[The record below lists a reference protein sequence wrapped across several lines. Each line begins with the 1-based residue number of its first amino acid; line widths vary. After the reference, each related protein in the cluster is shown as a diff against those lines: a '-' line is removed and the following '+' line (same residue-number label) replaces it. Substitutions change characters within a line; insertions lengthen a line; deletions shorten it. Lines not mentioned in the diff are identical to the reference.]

1 MMTHSKPV
9 FRALVVGF
17 YGAPNVGD
25 EVLLDLLVRRIRELG
40 GEPVVASI
48 DPSLTRRMH
57 GVDAVQFANV
67 GDIARALMHC
77 DVLVM
82 GGGGIFQDHHP
93 FNLDAVYLPYAND
106 ISGYARPMLLA
117 RQLGVPTIVW
127 GQGVGPLSSE
137 GTRTLVRELFQHAA
151 AVSVRDE
158 SSKTLLRQIGV
169 DRDILVAADPGWLF
183 RRYHPLPAQQPTQ
196 GAGQSQSKVLAV
208 VVREWDKGQW
218 KTSLVEALR
227 TSVPAGWRI
236 QWVAFQAHTEG
247 SGATSDLPLIESL
260 RQQLPER
267 NNDELIA
274 PSTTDATW
282 QTIAAADA
290 VLSMRLH
297 ASILAL
303 LAGKPTAGLEYD
315 DKLSHAHAMAAM
327 PSILRLSTDDGPE
340 RFMQAVQSLVAE
352 TWRPDPQVVDALE
365 MSASAHLRLL
375 DDCSSLPPAP
385 LRFDAT
391 STDWLSLW
399 LQQALVE
406 LGQIREQ
413 SQRAHELLLFRD
425 HQLAEQ
431 TTENTILTQQLAENQ
446 TKMNEDM
453 VRLDAA
459 QGQLR
464 ESARELQHTKQEN
477 ALELQN
483 AKQESARELQ
493 HAKQQSELILQQ
505 IKQES
510 AQALQQIKEESS
522 QMLQQIQQ
530 ELAGKQAYIDD
541 KEVYIA
547 MLQQQVQQIQA
558 ELARSRQETA
568 DALSLWRRLRK
579 FLQLLRRDVVR
590 LLAAPFKLAAVWRR
604 HGLKVALQQI
614 PRRMKTLGVSQTGAT
629 QQMAEVPPP
638 MVRPVRRER
647 LLIIASTLTTDGWPN
662 RAMQFAKAGDR
673 AGFFVRITAVDQSS
687 WPDDGGG
694 LAARL
699 AVDAHTWLQEVRAEG
714 TRVLLADASPEAL
727 GLARSARERG
737 AEVIVDLAALGA
749 DSLFPELRVL
759 TDRVV
764 TGTPRQNVDGLPSRY
779 LGAAG
784 DNEIFDSYRS
794 HALPQAYQDGRQHVL
809 FVVLGGDGDA
819 WLDAALKA
827 SPDLVFHVTGMNVD
841 GHGTHQV
848 HALDWSWQPEKM
860 APLIA
865 GAHAVVIVGAAGDS
879 TRLADLSMAALL
891 LERPVFVDALPSFA
905 PSSNLHRVEPAEL
918 SAQLADVSASEDY
931 AFIARNAWLGHVEQ
945 LMQPEYPASVSV
957 VVLIHNNRRI
967 IERCVS
973 TLLEHAGEWLQ
984 EIVVVDNQS
993 SDGGAELVESLYAGH
1008 AKVKLVRNSEN
1019 GCSSGRNLG
1028 VKHSTGSYIAFF
1040 DSDQWLT
1047 SASCFSE
1054 AVNILAANPGVGTI
1068 GWNAGWFDATRDDL
1082 GGPISDYLPN
1092 RGMNN
1097 EARIKGYRDDVG
1109 FLGTS
1114 CMFIARDLF
1123 ERLEGFDVFYDPTCF
1138 EDTDICFQV
1147 KKAGYS
1153 VAFRDLA
1160 GVRHQPHQTTGA
1172 SEGSERYK
1180 RLFNRNAAYFRDKWK
1195 GYPEFFVD
1203 LKSWH

>member
-1 MMTHSKPV
+1 MMKHSKPV

-57 GVDAVQFANV
+57 DVDAVQFANV
-67 GDIARALMHC
+67 GDVARALMHC

-137 GTRTLVRELFQHAA
+137 GARTLVRELFQHAT

-158 SSKTLLRQIGV
+158 SSKVLLREIGV

-183 RRYHPLPAQQPTQ
+183 RRYHPLPTQQAALD
-196 GAGQSQSKVLAV
+196 AGQPQGKVLAV
-208 VVREWDKGQW
+208 VAREWDKGQW
-218 KTSLVEALR
+218 KASLVEALR
-227 TSVPAGWRI
+227 TAVPEGWRI

-247 SGATSDLPLIESL
+247 SGAASDLPLIESL
-260 RQQLPER
+260 REQLPGR
-267 NNDELIA
+267 NDDELIA
-274 PSTTDATW
+274 PASIEATW
-282 QTIAAADA
+282 RAITGADA

-315 DKLSHAHAMAAM
+315 DKLSHAHAMAEMPAM
-327 PSILRLSTDDGPE
+327 LRLSTDDGPE
-340 RFMQAVQSLVAE
+340 RFVQAIQSLVAE
-352 TWRPDPQVVDALE
+352 AWRPDPQVVNGLE
-365 MSASAHLRLL
+365 ASASAHLRML
-375 DDCSSLPPAP
+375 DECNALPPAP

-406 LGQIREQ
+406 LGQTREQ

-431 TTENTILTQQLAENQ
+431 ANQNSTLTQQLVEKQ

-459 QGQLR
+459 QGQL
-464 ESARELQHTKQEN
+464 QG
-477 ALELQN
+477 
-483 AKQESARELQ
+483 
-493 HAKQQSELILQQ
+493 
-505 IKQES
+505 S
-510 AQALQQIKEESS
+510 AQALQQT
-522 QMLQQIQQ
+522 QQ
-530 ELAGKQAYIDD
+530 ELAGKQAYIED

-547 MLQQQVQQIQA
+547 ILQQQIEQMQA
-558 ELARSRQETA
+558 ELAHSRQETA
-568 DALSLWRRLRK
+568 DALNLWRRLRR
-579 FLQLLRRDVVR
+579 FLQLLRRDLVR
-590 LLAAPFKLAAVWRR
+590 VLAAPFKLASVWRR

-614 PRRMKTLGVSQTGAT
+614 PRRMKTLGVPQAGAT
-629 QQMAEVPPP
+629 QQTAEPPP
-638 MVRPVRRER
+638 SMVRPVRRER
-647 LLIIASTLTTDGWPN
+647 LLVLAGTLATDGWPN

-673 AGFFVRITAVDQSS
+673 AGFFVRITAVDGSTWS
-687 WPDDGGG
+687 DDGSG
-694 LAARL
+694 LSTRL
-699 AVDAHTWLQEVRAEG
+699 GVDAHTWLQEVRAEG

-727 GLARSARERG
+727 ALARSARERG
-737 AEVIVDLAALGA
+737 AEVIVDLAVLGT
-749 DSLFPELRVL
+749 DSLSPELRAL
-759 TDRVV
+759 TDRVL
-764 TGTPRQNVDGLPSRY
+764 TGTPEQKVDGVPSRH
-779 LGAAG
+779 LGPAG

-794 HALPQAYQDGRQHVL
+794 HGLPQAYEGGRQHIL
-809 FVVLGGDGDA
+809 FVVLGSDGDA

-827 SPDLVFHVTGMNVD
+827 SPGFVFHVTGMRVD
-841 GHGTHQV
+841 GRDARQV
-848 HALDWSWQPEKM
+848 HALDWSWQPQQM

-865 GAHAVVIVGAAGDS
+865 GAHAVVIIGGTEES
-879 TRLADLSMAALL
+879 QRLVDLSMAALL
-891 LERPVFVDALPSFA
+891 LEKPVFVDALPSFA
-905 PSSNLHRVEPAEL
+905 PSPNLHRLDA
-918 SAQLADVSASEDY
+918 AQLSTQLPDASAVEDY
-931 AFIARNAWLGHVEQ
+931 AFIARHTWLGHVER
-945 LMQPEYPASVSV
+945 LMQPEYPVSVSV

-967 IERCVS
+967 IERCLS

-993 SDGGAELVESLYAGH
+993 SDGGPELVESLYAGH

-1028 VKHSTGSYIAFF
+1028 VKHSTGTYIAFF

-1047 SASCFSE
+1047 SPSCFSE

>member
-48 DPSLTRRMH
+48 DPLLTRRMH

-106 ISGYARPMLLA
+106 ISSYARPMLLA

-127 GQGVGPLSSE
+127 GQGVGPLSSA
-137 GTRTLVRELFQHAA
+137 GARTLVRELFQHAV

-158 SSKTLLRQIGV
+158 SSKALLRQIGV
-169 DRDILVAADPGWLF
+169 DRGILVAADPGWLF
-183 RRYHPLPAQQPTQ
+183 RRYHPLPAQQAAQ
-196 GAGQSQSKVLAV
+196 GAGQAQSKVLAV

-227 TSVPAGWRI
+227 AAVPEGWRI
-236 QWVAFQAHTEG
+236 QWVAFQAHTDG

-260 RQQLPER
+260 RQQLPGR
-267 NNDELIA
+267 SNDELIA
-274 PSTTDATW
+274 PATMDATW
-282 QTIAAADA
+282 ETITRADA

-315 DKLSHAHAMAAM
+315 DKLSHAHAMAEM
-327 PSILRLSTDDGPE
+327 PAILRLSTDDGPE
-340 RFMQAVQSLVAE
+340 RFVEAIQSLVAE
-352 TWRPDPQVVDALE
+352 AWRPDPQVVDGLE
-365 MSASAHLRLL
+365 ASASAHLRLL
-375 DDCSSLPPAP
+375 DSCTSLPPTP
-385 LRFDAT
+385 LRFDAA

-406 LGQIREQ
+406 LELTREQ

-431 TTENTILTQQLAENQ
+431 KTQNTNLTQQLVEKQ

-459 QGQLR
+459 QGQL
-464 ESARELQHTKQEN
+464 
-477 ALELQN
+477 
-483 AKQESARELQ
+483 QESAK
-493 HAKQQSELILQQ
+493 ALQQ

-510 AQALQQIKEESS
+510 AQALQQIKQENAQALEQIKQESA
-522 QMLQQIQQ
+522 QALQQIQQ
-530 ELAGKQAYIDD
+530 QLADKQAYIDD

-547 MLQQQVQQIQA
+547 ILQQQIEQMQT

-568 DALSLWRRLRK
+568 DALNLWRRLSR
-579 FLQLLRRDVVR
+579 FLQLLRRDLVR
-590 LLAAPFKLAAVWRR
+590 VLAAPFKLASVWRR

-614 PRRMKTLGVSQTGAT
+614 PRRMKTLGVPQTAAM
-629 QQMAEVPPP
+629 QQMAEPPP
-638 MVRPVRRER
+638 SMVRPVRLER
-647 LLIIASTLTTDGWPN
+647 LLVIAGTLTTDGWPN

-673 AGFFVRITAVDQSS
+673 AGFFVRITAADGSA
-687 WPDDGGG
+687 WPDDGSGMP
-694 LAARL
+694 ARL
-699 AVDAHTWLQEVRAEG
+699 AVDAHNWLQEVRAEN
-714 TRVLLADASPEAL
+714 TRVLLADGSPQAL

-737 AEVIVDLAALGA
+737 AEVIVDLAALGT
-749 DSLFPELRVL
+749 DSLSAELRVL

-764 TGTPRQNVDGLPSRY
+764 TGTPEQKVDGVPSRF
-779 LGAAG
+779 LGTAG

-794 HALPQAYQDGRQHVL
+794 HELPQAYEDGRQHVL

-819 WLDAALKA
+819 WLDAALEA
-827 SPDLVFHVTGMNVD
+827 SPDLVFHVTGMKVD
-841 GHGTHQV
+841 GRDTRQV
-848 HALDWSWQPEKM
+848 HALDWSWQPQQM

-865 GAHAVVIVGAAGDS
+865 GAHAVVIVGGAGDS

-891 LERPVFVDALPSFA
+891 LEKPVFVDALPSFA
-905 PSSNLHRVEPAEL
+905 PSPNLHRVDVAKL
-918 SAQLADVSASEDY
+918 SAQLAGATASEDY
-931 AFIARNAWLGHVEQ
+931 AFIARHAWLGHVEQ
-945 LMQPEYPASVSV
+945 LMQPEYPVSVSV

-1047 SASCFSE
+1047 SPSCFSE

-1068 GWNAGWFDATRDDL
+1068 GWNAGWFDGTRDDL

-1180 RLFNRNAAYFRDKWK
+1180 RLFNRNATYFRDKWK

>member
-67 GDIARALMHC
+67 GDVARALMHC

-137 GTRTLVRELFQHAA
+137 GARTLVRELFQHAD

-158 SSKTLLRQIGV
+158 SSKALLRQIGV

-183 RRYHPLPAQQPTQ
+183 RRYHPLPAQQAAH
-196 GAGQSQSKVLAV
+196 GAGQSQNKVLAV
-208 VVREWDKGQW
+208 VVREWDRGQW
-218 KTSLVEALR
+218 KTSLAEALR
-227 TSVPAGWRI
+227 TAVPAGWRI

-260 RQQLPER
+260 RQQLPGR
-267 NNDELIA
+267 SNDELIA
-274 PSTTDATW
+274 PATTEATW
-282 QTIAAADA
+282 QAITSADA

-315 DKLSHAHAMAAM
+315 DKLSHAHVMAGM
-327 PSILRLSTDDGPE
+327 PAILRLSTDDGPE
-340 RFMQAVQSLVAE
+340 RFVQAIQSLVAE
-352 TWRPDPQVVDALE
+352 AWRPDPQVVDSLE
-365 MSASAHLRLL
+365 ASASAHLRLL

-399 LQQALVE
+399 LQQALIE
-406 LGQIREQ
+406 LGQTRQQ
-413 SQRAHELLLFRD
+413 SQRAHDLLLFRD

-431 TTENTILTQQLAENQ
+431 VTENANLTQQLVEKQ

-459 QGQLR
+459 QGQL
-464 ESARELQHTKQEN
+464 QEG
-477 ALELQN
+477 AQ
-483 AKQESARELQ
+483 A
-493 HAKQQSELILQQ
+493 LQQ
-505 IKQES
+505 MKQES
-510 AQALQQIKEESS
+510 AQLLQQF
-522 QMLQQIQQ
+522 QQQ
-530 ELAGKQAYIDD
+530 LAGKQAYIDD

-547 MLQQQVQQIQA
+547 ILQQQIEQIQA

-568 DALSLWRRLRK
+568 DALNLWRRLRR
-579 FLQLLRRDVVR
+579 FLQLLRRDLVR
-590 LLAAPFKLAAVWRR
+590 LLAAPFKLASVWRR

-614 PRRMKTLGVSQTGAT
+614 PRRMKTLGVPQAVAT
-629 QQMAEVPPP
+629 QQMVEPPP
-638 MVRPVRRER
+638 SMVRAVRRER
-647 LLIIASTLTTDGWPN
+647 LLVIAGTLTTDGWPN

-673 AGFFVRITAVDQSS
+673 AGFFARITAVDGSA
-687 WPDDGGG
+687 WPDDGSG
-694 LAARL
+694 LPVRL
-699 AVDAHTWLQEVRAEG
+699 GVDAHTWLQEVRAVD
-714 TRVLLADASPEAL
+714 TRVLVADASAATLAL
-727 GLARSARERG
+727 VRSARERG
-737 AEVIVDLAALGA
+737 AEVIVDLDALGT
-749 DSLFPELRVL
+749 DSLSAELRAL

-764 TGTPRQNVDGLPSRY
+764 IGTPEQKVDGVPS
-779 LGAAG
+779 LLLDVAG

-794 HALPQAYQDGRQHVL
+794 HVLPQAYEPGRQHVL

-819 WLDAALKA
+819 WLRAALKA
-827 SPDLVFHVTGMNVD
+827 SPSLVFHVTGMKVE
-841 GHGTHQV
+841 GHDARRV
-848 HALDWSWQPEKM
+848 HALDWSWQPQQM

-865 GAHAVVIVGAAGDS
+865 GAHAVVIVGGAEDS
-879 TRLADLSMAALL
+879 QRLADLSMAALL
-891 LERPVFVDALPSFA
+891 LEKPVFVDALPSFA
-905 PSSNLHRVEPAEL
+905 MSPNLRRVEIGQL
-918 SAQLADVSASEDY
+918 TAQLAEAAAVEDY
-931 AFIARNAWLGHVEQ
+931 AFIARHTWLGHVEQ

-957 VVLIHNNRRI
+957 VVLIYNNRRI

-1028 VKHSTGSYIAFF
+1028 VKHSTGTYIAFF

-1047 SASCFSE
+1047 SPSCFSE
-1054 AVNILAANPGVGTI
+1054 AVNILAANPGVGTL

-1097 EARIKGYRDDVG
+1097 EARIRGYRDDVG

-1114 CMFIARDLF
+1114 CMFIARELF

-1172 SEGSERYK
+1172 SEGSERYRK
-1180 RLFNRNAAYFRDKWK
+1180 LFNRNAAYFRDKWK

>member
-137 GTRTLVRELFQHAA
+137 GARTLVRELFQHAA

-158 SSKTLLRQIGV
+158 SSKALLRQIGV

-183 RRYHPLPAQQPTQ
+183 RRYHPLPAQQAAHD
-196 GAGQSQSKVLAV
+196 AGQPQNKVLAV

-227 TSVPAGWRI
+227 TAVPAGWRI

-260 RQQLPER
+260 RQQLPGR
-267 NNDELIA
+267 SNDELIA
-274 PSTTDATW
+274 PATTDATW
-282 QTIAAADA
+282 QTIASADA

-315 DKLSHAHAMAAM
+315 DKLSHAHAMAGM

-340 RFMQAVQSLVAE
+340 RFVQAIESLVTEA
-352 TWRPDPQVVDALE
+352 WRPDPQVVDSLE
-365 MSASAHLRLL
+365 VSASAHLQLL
-375 DDCSSLPPAP
+375 DGCSSLPPVP

-406 LGQIREQ
+406 LEQTRQQ
-413 SQRAHELLLFRD
+413 SQRAHDLLLFRD

-431 TTENTILTQQLAENQ
+431 TTQNTNLTQQLVEKQ
-446 TKMNEDM
+446 KKMNEDM

-459 QGQLR
+459 QGQL
-464 ESARELQHTKQEN
+464 QEN
-477 ALELQN
+477 AQALQQIR
-483 AKQESARELQ
+483 QESAQALE
-493 HAKQQSELILQQ
+493 Q
-505 IKQES
+505 IKEES
-510 AQALQQIKEESS
+510 AQALQQVKEESA

-530 ELAGKQAYIDD
+530 QLAGKQAYIDD

-547 MLQQQVQQIQA
+547 ILQQQIEQVQA

-568 DALSLWRRLRK
+568 DALNLWRRLRR
-579 FLQLLRRDVVR
+579 FLQLLRRDLVR
-590 LLAAPFKLAAVWRR
+590 LLAAPFKLASVWRR

-614 PRRMKTLGVSQTGAT
+614 PRRMKTLGVPQTAAT
-629 QQMAEVPPP
+629 QQMAEPPPP

-647 LLIIASTLTTDGWPN
+647 LLVIANTLTTDGWPN
-662 RAMQFAKAGDR
+662 RAMHFAKAGDR
-673 AGFFVRITAVDQSS
+673 AGFFVRITAVDGSA
-687 WPDDGGG
+687 WPDDGSG
-694 LAARL
+694 LPARL
-699 AVDAHTWLQEVRAEG
+699 AVDAHAWLQEVRAEG

-749 DSLFPELRVL
+749 DSLSAELRVL

-764 TGTPRQNVDGLPSRY
+764 TGTPEQKVDGLPSRF

-794 HALPQAYQDGRQHVL
+794 HGLPQAYEDGRQHVL

-841 GHGTHQV
+841 GRDSRQV
-848 HALDWSWQPEKM
+848 RALDWSWQPQQM

-865 GAHAVVIVGAAGDS
+865 GAHAVVIVGGAGDR

-891 LERPVFVDALPSFA
+891 LEKPVFVDALPSFA
-905 PSSNLHRVEPAEL
+905 PSPNLHRVDAVQL
-918 SAQLADVSASEDY
+918 SAQLAGATASEDY
-931 AFIARNAWLGHVEQ
+931 AFIARHAWLGHVEQ
-945 LMQPEYPASVSV
+945 LMQPEYPLSVSV

-1028 VKHSTGSYIAFF
+1028 VKHSTGRYIAFF

-1047 SASCFSE
+1047 SPSCFSE

-1180 RLFNRNAAYFRDKWK
+1180 QLFNRNAAYFRDKWK

>member
-137 GTRTLVRELFQHAA
+137 GARTLVRELFQHAA

-158 SSKTLLRQIGV
+158 SSKALLRQIGV

-183 RRYHPLPAQQPTQ
+183 RRYHPLPAQQAAHD
-196 GAGQSQSKVLAV
+196 AGQPQNKVLAV

-227 TSVPAGWRI
+227 TAVPAGWQI

-260 RQQLPER
+260 RQQLPGR
-267 NNDELIA
+267 SNDELIA
-274 PSTTDATW
+274 PAITDATW
-282 QTIAAADA
+282 QTIASADA

-315 DKLSHAHAMAAM
+315 DKLSHAHAMAGM

-340 RFMQAVQSLVAE
+340 RFVQAIESLVTEA
-352 TWRPDPQVVDALE
+352 WRPDPQVVDSLE
-365 MSASAHLRLL
+365 VSASAHLQLL
-375 DDCSSLPPAP
+375 DGCSSLPPVP

-406 LGQIREQ
+406 LEQTRQQ
-413 SQRAHELLLFRD
+413 SQRAHDLLLFRD

-431 TTENTILTQQLAENQ
+431 TTQNTNLTQQLVEKQ
-446 TKMNEDM
+446 KKMNEDM

-459 QGQLR
+459 QGQL
-464 ESARELQHTKQEN
+464 QEN
-477 ALELQN
+477 AQALQQIR
-483 AKQESARELQ
+483 QESAQALE
-493 HAKQQSELILQQ
+493 Q
-505 IKQES
+505 IKEES
-510 AQALQQIKEESS
+510 AQALQQVKEESA

-530 ELAGKQAYIDD
+530 QLAGKQAYIDD

-547 MLQQQVQQIQA
+547 ILLQQIEQVQA

-568 DALSLWRRLRK
+568 DALNLWRRLRR
-579 FLQLLRRDVVR
+579 FLQLLRRDLVR
-590 LLAAPFKLAAVWRR
+590 LLAAPFKLASVWRR

-614 PRRMKTLGVSQTGAT
+614 PRRMKTLGVPQTAAT
-629 QQMAEVPPP
+629 QQMAEPPPP

-647 LLIIASTLTTDGWPN
+647 LLVIANTLTTDGWPN
-662 RAMQFAKAGDR
+662 RAMHFAKAGDR
-673 AGFFVRITAVDQSS
+673 AGFFVRITAVDGSA
-687 WPDDGGG
+687 WPDDGSG
-694 LAARL
+694 LPARL
-699 AVDAHTWLQEVRAEG
+699 AVDAHAWLQEVRAEG

-749 DSLFPELRVL
+749 DSLSAELRVL

-764 TGTPRQNVDGLPSRY
+764 TGTPEQKVDGLPSRF

-794 HALPQAYQDGRQHVL
+794 HGLPQAYEDGRQHVL

-841 GHGTHQV
+841 GRDSRQV
-848 HALDWSWQPEKM
+848 RPLDWSWQPQQM

-865 GAHAVVIVGAAGDS
+865 GAHAVVIVGGAGDR

-891 LERPVFVDALPSFA
+891 LEKPVFVDALPSFA
-905 PSSNLHRVEPAEL
+905 PSPNLHRVDAAQL
-918 SAQLADVSASEDY
+918 SAQLAGATASEDY
-931 AFIARNAWLGHVEQ
+931 AFIARHAWLGHVEQ
-945 LMQPEYPASVSV
+945 LMQPEYPLSVSV

-1028 VKHSTGSYIAFF
+1028 VKHSTGRYIAFF

-1047 SASCFSE
+1047 SPSCFSE

-1180 RLFNRNAAYFRDKWK
+1180 QLFNRNAAYFRDKWK

>member
-137 GTRTLVRELFQHAA
+137 GARTLVRELFQHAA

-158 SSKTLLRQIGV
+158 SSKALLRQIGV

-183 RRYHPLPAQQPTQ
+183 RRYHPLPAQQAAHD
-196 GAGQSQSKVLAV
+196 AGQPQNKVLAV

-227 TSVPAGWRI
+227 TAVPAGWQI

-260 RQQLPER
+260 RQQLPGR
-267 NNDELIA
+267 SNDELIA
-274 PSTTDATW
+274 PATMDATW
-282 QTIAAADA
+282 QTIASADA

-315 DKLSHAHAMAAM
+315 DKLSHAHAMAGM

-340 RFMQAVQSLVAE
+340 RFVQAIESLVTEA
-352 TWRPDPQVVDALE
+352 WRPDPQVVDSLE
-365 MSASAHLRLL
+365 VSASAHLQLL
-375 DDCSSLPPAP
+375 DGCSSLPPVP

-406 LGQIREQ
+406 LEQTRQQ
-413 SQRAHELLLFRD
+413 SQRAHDLLLFRD

-431 TTENTILTQQLAENQ
+431 TTQNTNLTQQLVEKQ
-446 TKMNEDM
+446 KKMNEDM

-459 QGQLR
+459 QGQL
-464 ESARELQHTKQEN
+464 QEN
-477 ALELQN
+477 AQALQQIR
-483 AKQESARELQ
+483 QESAQALE
-493 HAKQQSELILQQ
+493 Q
-505 IKQES
+505 IKEES
-510 AQALQQIKEESS
+510 AQALQQVKEESA

-530 ELAGKQAYIDD
+530 QLAGKQAYIDD

-547 MLQQQVQQIQA
+547 ILLQQIEQVQA

-568 DALSLWRRLRK
+568 DALNLWRRLRR
-579 FLQLLRRDVVR
+579 FLQLLRRDLVR
-590 LLAAPFKLAAVWRR
+590 LLAAPFKLASVWRR

-614 PRRMKTLGVSQTGAT
+614 PRRMKTLGVPQTAAT
-629 QQMAEVPPP
+629 QQMAEPPPP

-647 LLIIASTLTTDGWPN
+647 LLVIANTLTTDGWPN
-662 RAMQFAKAGDR
+662 RAMHFAKAGDR
-673 AGFFVRITAVDQSS
+673 AGFFVRITAVDGSA
-687 WPDDGGG
+687 WPDDGSG
-694 LAARL
+694 LPARL
-699 AVDAHTWLQEVRAEG
+699 AVDAHAWLQEVRAEG

-749 DSLFPELRVL
+749 DSLSAELRVL

-764 TGTPRQNVDGLPSRY
+764 TGTPEQKVDGLPSRF

-794 HALPQAYQDGRQHVL
+794 HGLPQAYEDGRQHVL

-841 GHGTHQV
+841 GRDSRQV
-848 HALDWSWQPEKM
+848 RALDWSWQPQQM

-865 GAHAVVIVGAAGDS
+865 GAHAVVIVGGAGDR

-891 LERPVFVDALPSFA
+891 LEKPVFVDALPSFA
-905 PSSNLHRVEPAEL
+905 PSPNLHRVDAAQL
-918 SAQLADVSASEDY
+918 SAQLAGATASEDY
-931 AFIARNAWLGHVEQ
+931 AFIARHAWLGHVEQ
-945 LMQPEYPASVSV
+945 LMQPEYPLSVSV

-1028 VKHSTGSYIAFF
+1028 VKHSTGRYIAFF

-1047 SASCFSE
+1047 SPSCFSE

-1180 RLFNRNAAYFRDKWK
+1180 QLFNRNAAYFRDKWK

>member
-1 MMTHSKPV
+1 MTHSKPV

-48 DPSLTRRMH
+48 DPLLTRRMH

-106 ISGYARPMLLA
+106 ISSYARPMLLA

-127 GQGVGPLSSE
+127 GQGVGPLSSA
-137 GTRTLVRELFQHAA
+137 GARTLVRELFQHAV

-158 SSKTLLRQIGV
+158 SSKALLRQIGV
-169 DRDILVAADPGWLF
+169 DRGILVAADPGWLF
-183 RRYHPLPAQQPTQ
+183 RRYHPLPAQQAAQ
-196 GAGQSQSKVLAV
+196 GAGQAQSKVLAV

-227 TSVPAGWRI
+227 AAVPEGWRI
-236 QWVAFQAHTEG
+236 QWVAFQAHTDG

-260 RQQLPER
+260 RQQLPGR
-267 NNDELIA
+267 SNDELIA
-274 PSTTDATW
+274 PATMDATW
-282 QTIAAADA
+282 ETITRADA

-315 DKLSHAHAMAAM
+315 DKLSHAHAMAEM
-327 PSILRLSTDDGPE
+327 PAILRLSTDDGPE
-340 RFMQAVQSLVAE
+340 RFVEAIQSLVAE
-352 TWRPDPQVVDALE
+352 AWRPDPQVVDGLE
-365 MSASAHLRLL
+365 ASASAHLRLL
-375 DDCSSLPPAP
+375 DSCTSLPPTP
-385 LRFDAT
+385 LRFDAA

-406 LGQIREQ
+406 LELTREQ

-431 TTENTILTQQLAENQ
+431 KTQNTNLTQQLVEKQ

-459 QGQLR
+459 QGQL
-464 ESARELQHTKQEN
+464 
-477 ALELQN
+477 
-483 AKQESARELQ
+483 QESAK
-493 HAKQQSELILQQ
+493 ALQQ

-510 AQALQQIKEESS
+510 AQALQQIKQENAQALEQIKQESAQALEQIKQES
-522 QMLQQIQQ
+522 AQALQQIQQ
-530 ELAGKQAYIDD
+530 QLADKQAYIDD

-547 MLQQQVQQIQA
+547 ILQQQIEQMQT

-568 DALSLWRRLRK
+568 DALNLWRRLSR
-579 FLQLLRRDVVR
+579 FLQLLRRDLVR
-590 LLAAPFKLAAVWRR
+590 VLAAPFKLASVWRR

-614 PRRMKTLGVSQTGAT
+614 PRRMKTLGVPQTAAM
-629 QQMAEVPPP
+629 QQMAEPPP
-638 MVRPVRRER
+638 SMVRPVRLER
-647 LLIIASTLTTDGWPN
+647 LLVIAGTLTTDGWPN

-673 AGFFVRITAVDQSS
+673 AGFFVRITAADGSA
-687 WPDDGGG
+687 WPDDGSGMP
-694 LAARL
+694 ARL
-699 AVDAHTWLQEVRAEG
+699 AVDAHNWLQEVRAEN
-714 TRVLLADASPEAL
+714 TRVLLADGSPQAL

-737 AEVIVDLAALGA
+737 AEVIVDLAALGT
-749 DSLFPELRVL
+749 DSLSAELRVL

-764 TGTPRQNVDGLPSRY
+764 TGTPEQKVDGVPSRF
-779 LGAAG
+779 LGTAG

-794 HALPQAYQDGRQHVL
+794 HELPQAYEDGRQHVL

-819 WLDAALKA
+819 WLDAALEA
-827 SPDLVFHVTGMNVD
+827 SPDLVFHVTGMKVD
-841 GHGTHQV
+841 GRDTRQV
-848 HALDWSWQPEKM
+848 HALDWSWQPQQM

-865 GAHAVVIVGAAGDS
+865 GAHAVVIVGGAGDS

-891 LERPVFVDALPSFA
+891 LEKPVFVDALPSFA
-905 PSSNLHRVEPAEL
+905 PSPNLHRVDVAKL
-918 SAQLADVSASEDY
+918 SAQLAGATASEDY
-931 AFIARNAWLGHVEQ
+931 AFIARHAWLGHVEQ
-945 LMQPEYPASVSV
+945 LMQPEYPVSVSV

-1047 SASCFSE
+1047 SPSCFSE

-1068 GWNAGWFDATRDDL
+1068 GWNAGWFDGTRDDL

-1180 RLFNRNAAYFRDKWK
+1180 RLFNRNATYFRDKWK

>member
-1 MMTHSKPV
+1 M
-9 FRALVVGF
+9 GF

-48 DPSLTRRMH
+48 DPLLTRRMH

-106 ISGYARPMLLA
+106 ISSYARPMLLA

-127 GQGVGPLSSE
+127 GQGVGPLSSA
-137 GTRTLVRELFQHAA
+137 GARTLVRELFQHAV

-158 SSKTLLRQIGV
+158 SSKALLRQIGV
-169 DRDILVAADPGWLF
+169 DRGILVAADPGWLF
-183 RRYHPLPAQQPTQ
+183 RRYHPLPAQQAAQ
-196 GAGQSQSKVLAV
+196 GAGQAQSKVLAV

-227 TSVPAGWRI
+227 AAVPEGWRI
-236 QWVAFQAHTEG
+236 QWVAFQAHTDG

-260 RQQLPER
+260 RQQLPGR
-267 NNDELIA
+267 SNDELIA
-274 PSTTDATW
+274 PATMDATW
-282 QTIAAADA
+282 ETITRADA

-315 DKLSHAHAMAAM
+315 DKLSHAHAMAEM
-327 PSILRLSTDDGPE
+327 PAILRLSTDDGPE
-340 RFMQAVQSLVAE
+340 RFVEAIQSLVAE
-352 TWRPDPQVVDALE
+352 AWRPDPQVVDGLE
-365 MSASAHLRLL
+365 ASASAHLRLL
-375 DDCSSLPPAP
+375 DSCTSLPPTP
-385 LRFDAT
+385 LRFDAA

-406 LGQIREQ
+406 LELTREQ

-431 TTENTILTQQLAENQ
+431 KTQNTNLTQQLVEKQ

-459 QGQLR
+459 QGQL
-464 ESARELQHTKQEN
+464 
-477 ALELQN
+477 
-483 AKQESARELQ
+483 QESAK
-493 HAKQQSELILQQ
+493 ALQQ

-510 AQALQQIKEESS
+510 AQALQQIKQENAQALEQIKQESA
-522 QMLQQIQQ
+522 QALQQIQQ
-530 ELAGKQAYIDD
+530 QLADKQAYIDD

-547 MLQQQVQQIQA
+547 ILQQQIEQMQT

-568 DALSLWRRLRK
+568 DALNLWRRLSR
-579 FLQLLRRDVVR
+579 FLQLLRRDLVR
-590 LLAAPFKLAAVWRR
+590 VLAAPFKLASVWRR

-614 PRRMKTLGVSQTGAT
+614 PRRMKTLGVPQTAAM
-629 QQMAEVPPP
+629 QQMAEPPP
-638 MVRPVRRER
+638 SMVRPVRLER
-647 LLIIASTLTTDGWPN
+647 LLVIAGTLTTDGWPN

-673 AGFFVRITAVDQSS
+673 AGFFVRITAADGSA
-687 WPDDGGG
+687 WPDDGSGMP
-694 LAARL
+694 ARL
-699 AVDAHTWLQEVRAEG
+699 AVDAHNWLQEVRAEN
-714 TRVLLADASPEAL
+714 TRVLLADGSPQAL

-737 AEVIVDLAALGA
+737 AEVIVDLAALGT
-749 DSLFPELRVL
+749 DSLSAELRVL

-764 TGTPRQNVDGLPSRY
+764 TGTPEQKVDGVPSRF
-779 LGAAG
+779 LGTAG

-794 HALPQAYQDGRQHVL
+794 HELPQAYEDGRQHVL

-819 WLDAALKA
+819 WLDAALEA
-827 SPDLVFHVTGMNVD
+827 SPDLVFHVTGMKVD
-841 GHGTHQV
+841 GRDTRQV
-848 HALDWSWQPEKM
+848 HALDWSWQPQQM

-865 GAHAVVIVGAAGDS
+865 GAHAVVIVGGAGDS

-891 LERPVFVDALPSFA
+891 LEKPVFVDALPSFA
-905 PSSNLHRVEPAEL
+905 PSPNLHRVDVAKL
-918 SAQLADVSASEDY
+918 SAQLAGATASEDY
-931 AFIARNAWLGHVEQ
+931 AFIARHAWLGHVEQ
-945 LMQPEYPASVSV
+945 LMQPEYPVSVSV

-1047 SASCFSE
+1047 SPSCFSE

-1068 GWNAGWFDATRDDL
+1068 GWNAGWFDGTRDDL

-1180 RLFNRNAAYFRDKWK
+1180 RLFNRNATYFRDKWK

>member
-67 GDIARALMHC
+67 GDIARALIHC

-137 GTRTLVRELFQHAA
+137 GARTLVRELFQHAA

-158 SSKTLLRQIGV
+158 SSKALLRQIGV

-183 RRYHPLPAQQPTQ
+183 RRYHPLPAQQAAQ
-196 GAGQSQSKVLAV
+196 GAGQSQNKVLAV

-227 TSVPAGWRI
+227 TAVPAGWRI

-260 RQQLPER
+260 RQQLPGR
-267 NNDELIA
+267 SNDELIA
-274 PSTTDATW
+274 PATTEATW
-282 QTIAAADA
+282 RTITSADA

-315 DKLSHAHAMAAM
+315 DKLSHAHAMAEM
-327 PSILRLSTDDGPE
+327 PAILRLSTDDGPE
-340 RFMQAVQSLVAE
+340 RFVQAIQSLVAE
-352 TWRPDPQVVDALE
+352 AWRPDPQVVDGLE
-365 MSASAHLRLL
+365 ASASAHLRLL
-375 DDCSSLPPAP
+375 DSCTSLPPAP
-385 LRFDAT
+385 LRFDAA

-406 LGQIREQ
+406 LGQTREQ

-431 TTENTILTQQLAENQ
+431 ATQNTNLTQQLVEKQ

-459 QGQLR
+459 QGQL
-464 ESARELQHTKQEN
+464 
-477 ALELQN
+477 
-483 AKQESARELQ
+483 QESAQALE
-493 HAKQQSELILQQ
+493 Q

-510 AQALQQIKEESS
+510 AQL
-522 QMLQQIQQ
+522 LQQIQQ
-530 ELAGKQAYIDD
+530 QLAGKQAYIDD

-547 MLQQQVQQIQA
+547 ILQQQIEQMQA

-568 DALSLWRRLRK
+568 DALNLWRRLRR
-579 FLQLLRRDVVR
+579 FLQLLRRDLVR
-590 LLAAPFKLAAVWRR
+590 VLAAPFKLASVWRR

-614 PRRMKTLGVSQTGAT
+614 PRRMKTLGVPQTAAM
-629 QQMAEVPPP
+629 QQMAEPPP
-638 MVRPVRRER
+638 SMVRPVRRER
-647 LLIIASTLTTDGWPN
+647 LLVIAGTLTTDGWPN

-673 AGFFVRITAVDQSS
+673 AGFFVRITAADGSV
-687 WPDDGGG
+687 WPDDGSG
-694 LAARL
+694 LPTRL
-699 AVDAHTWLQEVRAEG
+699 AVDAHTWLQEVRAED
-714 TRVLLADASPEAL
+714 TRVLLADGSPQAL

-737 AEVIVDLAALGA
+737 AEVIVDLAALGT
-749 DSLFPELRVL
+749 DSLSAELRVL

-764 TGTPRQNVDGLPSRY
+764 TGTPEQKVDGVPSRF

-794 HALPQAYQDGRQHVL
+794 HGLPQAYEDGRQHVL
-809 FVVLGGDGDA
+809 FVVLSGDGDT
-819 WLDAALKA
+819 WLDAALEA
-827 SPDLVFHVTGMNVD
+827 SPDLVFHVTGMKVD
-841 GHGTHQV
+841 GRDTRQV
-848 HALDWSWQPEKM
+848 HALDWSWQPQQM

-865 GAHAVVIVGAAGDS
+865 GAHAVVIVGGAGDS

-891 LERPVFVDALPSFA
+891 LEKPVFVDALPSFA
-905 PSSNLHRVEPAEL
+905 PSPNLHRVDAAQL
-918 SAQLADVSASEDY
+918 SAQLAGATASEDY
-931 AFIARNAWLGHVEQ
+931 AFIARHAWLGHVEQ
-945 LMQPEYPASVSV
+945 LMQPEYPVSVSV

-1008 AKVKLVRNSEN
+1008 SKVKLVRNSEN

-1047 SASCFSE
+1047 SPSCFSE